1 MNQVQDLVGK
11 ISQSN
16 QYLVSF
22 SALKPEILQYLGGYL
37 GINNPGDFLSRKSGL
52 LCSDAVLPT
61 TSYATGEVK
70 DNFMGIPQEFA
81 HTRLYTDI
89 DFTFYIDTDY
99 TNLRIFEG
107 WMDFISSG
115 SHNQVNELRENY
127 YKRYR
132 YPDDYKVQT
141 MFISKFE
148 KDITSQIDYQFI
160 NAFPKTMTTIPVSYG
175 DADLLKVS
183 VTFNY
188 DRYIVNPRGSYIT
201 SPNLSEFDDV
211 PRTFLDTRYSR
222 YSQSLFNRGTD
233 ASEIE
238 LASSSE
244 ANEWGPNGQP
254 SASEQIRIY
263 NASLNS
269 NPSTRYNPFSNGR
282 TPTSASETTGS

>member
-22 SALKPEILQYLGGYL
+22 SSLKPEILQYLGGYL
-37 GINNPGDFLSRKSGL
+37 GINNSGDFLSRKSGL
-52 LCSDAVLPT
+52 LCSEAVLPT

-70 DNFMGIPQEFA
+70 DNFMGVPQEFA

-89 DFTFYIDTDY
+89 DFTFYVDTDY

-115 SHNQVNELRENY
+115 SHSQINELRDNY

-148 KDITSQIDYQFI
+148 KDITTQIDYQFI
-160 NAFPKTMTTIPVSYG
+160 NAFPKTMTSIPVSYG

-188 DRYIVNPRGSYIT
+188 DRYIVNPRGSYIN
-201 SPNLSEFDDV
+201 SPISDFDDI
-211 PRTFLDTRYSR
+211 PRTFLDNRFNRSS
-222 YSQSLFNRGTD
+222 SQSLF
-233 ASEIE
+233 
-238 LASSSE
+238 SSN
-244 ANEWGPNGQP
+244 NE
-254 SASEQIRIY
+254 E
-263 NASLNS
+263 LNS
-269 NPSTRYNPFSNGR
+269 NANANVFEGFDNVTGDRNAGEVTMGDFTDQSGNSIYNSGI
-282 TPTSASETTGS
+282 T

>member
-1 MNQVQDLVGK
+1 
-11 ISQSN
+11 
-16 QYLVSF
+16 
-22 SALKPEILQYLGGYL
+22 
-37 GINNPGDFLSRKSGL
+37 
-52 LCSDAVLPT
+52 
-61 TSYATGEVK
+61 
-70 DNFMGIPQEFA
+70 
-81 HTRLYTDI
+81 
-89 DFTFYIDTDY
+89 
-99 TNLRIFEG
+99 
-107 WMDFISSG
+107 MDFISSG

-201 SPNLSEFDDV
+201 SPNLSQFDDI

-233 ASEIE
+233 ASQTTLNTQGVEDYIPNAEQVLKNDFGMSQRSIDAMNE
-238 LASSSE
+238 LG
-244 ANEWGPNGQP
+244 NN
-254 SASEQIRIY
+254 
-263 NASLNS
+263 
-269 NPSTRYNPFSNGR
+269 
-282 TPTSASETTGS
+282 

>member
-1 MNQVQDLVGK
+1 MANRLVQSITMNQVQDLVGK

-22 SALKPEILQYLGGYL
+22 SSLKPEILQYLGGYL
-37 GINNPGDFLSRKSGL
+37 GINNPGTFLSRKSGL
-52 LCSDAVLPT
+52 LCSEAVLPT

-70 DNFMGIPQEFA
+70 DNFMGVPQEFA

-89 DFTFYIDTDY
+89 DFTFYVDTDY

-115 SHNQVNELRENY
+115 SHNQINELRDNY

-148 KDITSQIDYQFI
+148 KDIRSQIDYQFI
-160 NAFPKTMTTIPVSYG
+160 NAFPKTMTSIPVSYG
-175 DADLLKVS
+175 DADLLRVS

-188 DRYIVNPRGSYIT
+188 DRYIVNPRGSYID
-201 SPNLSEFDDV
+201 SPVSDFDDI
-211 PRTFLDTRYSR
+211 PRTFLDNRFNRSS
-222 YSQSLFNRGTD
+222 SQSLF
-233 ASEIE
+233 
-238 LASSSE
+238 SSN
-244 ANEWGPNGQP
+244 NE
-254 SASEQIRIY
+254 E
-263 NASLNS
+263 LNS
-269 NPSTRYNPFSNGR
+269 NANANVFEGFDNVTGDRNAGEVTMGDFTDQSGNSIYNSGI
-282 TPTSASETTGS
+282 T

>member
-1 MNQVQDLVGK
+1 MANRLVQSITMNQVQDLVGK

-22 SALKPEILQYLGGYL
+22 SSLKPEILQYLGGYL
-37 GINNPGDFLSRKSGL
+37 GINNPGTFLSRKSGL
-52 LCSDAVLPT
+52 LCSEAVLPT
-61 TSYATGEVK
+61 TSYATGEVT
-70 DNFMGIPQEFA
+70 DNFMGVPQEFA

-115 SHNQVNELRENY
+115 SHSQINELRDNY

-175 DADLLKVS
+175 DADLLRVS

-188 DRYIVNPRGSYIT
+188 DRYIVNPRGSYIS
-201 SPNLSEFDDV
+201 SPLSDFDDV
-211 PRTFLDTRYSR
+211 PRTLFDNSFTRSSLPS
-222 YSQSLFNRGTD
+222 SQSL
-233 ASEIE
+233 
-238 LASSSE
+238 
-244 ANEWGPNGQP
+244 
-254 SASEQIRIY
+254 
-263 NASLNS
+263 S
-269 NPSTRYNPFSNGR
+269 NPQITYSDDVQALIDDSGGAY
-282 TPTSASETTGS
+282 TPEQAAAILSGGSIETVIG

>member
-1 MNQVQDLVGK
+1 MANRLVQSITMNQVQDLVGK

-22 SALKPEILQYLGGYL
+22 SSLKPEILEYLGGYL
-37 GINNPGDFLSRKSGL
+37 GIKNPSNFLSRKSGL

-61 TSYATGEVK
+61 TSYATGEVT
-70 DNFMGIPQEFA
+70 DNFMGVPQEFA

-115 SHNQVNELRENY
+115 SHNQINELRDNY

-175 DADLLKVS
+175 DADLLRVS

-188 DRYIVNPRGSYIT
+188 DRYIVNPRGSYIN
-201 SPNLSEFDDV
+201 SPISDFDDI
-211 PRTFLDTRYSR
+211 PRTFLDNRFNRSS
-222 YSQSLFNRGTD
+222 SQSLF
-233 ASEIE
+233 
-238 LASSSE
+238 SSN
-244 ANEWGPNGQP
+244 NE
-254 SASEQIRIY
+254 E
-263 NASLNS
+263 LNS
-269 NPSTRYNPFSNGR
+269 NANANVFEGFDNVTGDRNAGEVTMGDFTDQSGNSIYNSGI
-282 TPTSASETTGS
+282 T